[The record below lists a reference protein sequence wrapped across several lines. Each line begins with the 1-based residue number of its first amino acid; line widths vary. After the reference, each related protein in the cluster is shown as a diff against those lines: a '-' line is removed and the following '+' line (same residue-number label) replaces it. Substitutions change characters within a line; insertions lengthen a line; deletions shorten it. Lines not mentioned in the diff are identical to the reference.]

1 MCLQAHTCL
10 VLFLVAFSFF
20 SLLDLFCRFQR
31 VCCWCVVVV
40 VNIMT
45 TMMLMMMAV
54 VADGTA
60 GGADVFVDG
69 VDSVGGK

>member
-1 MCLQAHTCL
+1 
-10 VLFLVAFSFF
+10 
-20 SLLDLFCRFQR
+20 
-31 VCCWCVVVV
+31 
-40 VNIMT
+40 MT

-60 GGADVFVDG
+60 GGADVVVDG

>member
-10 VLFLVAFSFF
+10 VLFLVAFFPSPRFVLPL
-20 SLLDLFCRFQR
+20 SARLLL
-31 VCCWCVVVV
+31 
-40 VNIMT
+40 T
-45 TMMLMMMAV
+45 TMMLMMMMAV

-60 GGADVFVDG
+60 DVVVDG

>member
-1 MCLQAHTCL
+1 MFGF
-10 VLFLVAFSFF
+10 VFSRVFF

-31 VCCWCVVVV
+31 VCCWCVVVVV

-60 GGADVFVDG
+60 AGADIVVDG